1 MPVPA
6 PAAMPTPTAPAIWA
20 ALKRSTEP
28 TSAAPTASAAASCPP
43 VPETMPVTVPSG
55 PANVVSV
62 VAKRCRRSQEPPDER
77 REQMLSPE
85 IRSHHAILP
94 PSSEVEVRLRA
105 AAQASRSAS
114 R

>member
-62 VAKRCRRSQEPPDER
+62 VASAAAGPRKCPGER
-77 REQMLSPE
+77 R
-85 IRSHHAILP
+85 
-94 PSSEVEVRLRA
+94 
-105 AAQASRSAS
+105 
-114 R
+114 